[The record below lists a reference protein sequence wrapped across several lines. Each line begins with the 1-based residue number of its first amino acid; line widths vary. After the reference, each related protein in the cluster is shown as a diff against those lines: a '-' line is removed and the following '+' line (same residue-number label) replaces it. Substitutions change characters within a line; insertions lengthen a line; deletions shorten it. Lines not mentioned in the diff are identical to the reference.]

1 MERNGNNRDSSFL
14 GKTNQTEMTS
24 TLLKKILPALDNKMP
39 IVLTSGE
46 PTLAKEL
53 PKLVKILKENNF
65 KDIALQTNGR
75 RLTHIDYCIELI
87 KAGVTSFSISIHG
100 SRDKI
105 HDVLTR
111 TPGSFAQSFSGIEN
125 LIKIKRLIPSLK
137 IFTTT
142 TVNKINISDIQN
154 ILKMFIADRP
164 LINTVVLNPVSLRG
178 NALIHSRHL
187 AISYTDIFKCVEK
200 ALNSLGLTKTE
211 RITITDMPK
220 CVNDFY
226 SGPSEDISLIDIELK
241 HKHLKVKAGENS
253 AFRKECQ
260 TCIYYHQCPGVSE
273 EYIRIFGWN
282 EFIPVINQNNRDKNQ
297 I

>member
-1 MERNGNNRDSSFL
+1 MERN
-14 GKTNQTEMTS
+14 
-24 TLLKKILPALDNKMP
+24 DNKPRTILNTKRNMDINVLKEMMSRIDKNAP
-39 IVLTSGE
+39 IMLTNGE
-46 PTLAKEL
+46 PTLSKDLIE
-53 PKLVKILKENNF
+53 IISFLKKNNF
-65 KDIALQTNGR
+65 TDITLQTNGR
-75 RLTHIDYCIELI
+75 RLSHIDYCIELI
-87 KAGVTSFSISIHG
+87 KAGVTAFSISIHG

-105 HDVLTR
+105 HDALTR
-111 TPGSFAQSFSGIEN
+111 TPGSFAQTFSGIEN
-125 LIKIKRLIPSLK
+125 LIKIKRLIPALK

-220 CVNDFY
+220 CINDFY
-226 SGPSEDISLIDIELK
+226 SGPSEDIYQ
-241 HKHLKVKAGENS
+241 VKKEIGITHFPTKSGENS
-253 AFRKECQ
+253 IKRDDCKKCMYFK
-260 TCIYYHQCPGVSE
+260 TCPGVAE
-273 EYIRIFGWN
+273 EYVKLFGWN
-282 EFIPVINQNNRDKNQ
+282 EFIPITEK
-297 I
+297 